1 MTRPTLATPSFTDRD
16 IDELSWQFLKCD
28 YAGPWYIDWSLDQ
41 RLTGFLRQQ
50 GLGRV
55 ADDGD
60 LYAVLL
66 DRVMSHIPQVA
77 RAGVG

>member
-50 GLGRV
+50 GLDALPTTAICMRCCWI
-55 ADDGD
+55 A
-60 LYAVLL
+60 
-66 DRVMSHIPQVA
+66 
-77 RAGVG
+77 